1 MGAPGGGARARGPAR
16 WSWAVAHTRP
26 APHAHQQPAGGS
38 HSCREWTDARASGG
52 GLDVPLQSCLVLMVP
67 RVSLSSFTRFPA
79 RRLTCRSVPS
89 LFSIFPFMG
98 HASCVAL
105 RVPGGTHA
113 LACVFSWEFSSL
125 PHRSAHP
132 SGAVSLWGEV
142 GSPGPWRPH
151 VESRL
156 SHVRA
161 PLPADVVPPWPCLS
175 GPLSPCPSAARS
187 LHVLPALCSVVH
199 VQVGF

>member
-1 MGAPGGGARARGPAR
+1 M
-16 WSWAVAHTRP
+16 AHTRP
-26 APHAHQQPAGGS
+26 ARPPAAGGWIPFVQ
-38 HSCREWTDARASGG
+38 RMDARASGG

-199 VQVGF
+199 VKVGF